1 MSEKRWRIEFSRQ
14 AKETLSKLRDKK
26 LIARIEKVISALAIN
41 PRPMGSIKLSGEE
54 DMHRVRI
61 GDWRVIYS
69 VEDDILLVLILEIGQ
84 RKDIYRRR

>member
-1 MSEKRWRIEFSRQ
+1 MSEKRWRIEFSPQ

-26 LIARIEKVISALAIN
+26 LVARIEKVISALEIN

-54 DMHRVRI
+54 DVYRLRI
-61 GDWRVIYS
+61 SDWRVIYS